1 VYDRRFSDAPD
12 ADKVDKEA
20 ERLAPPLS
28 AEELEE
34 KEQLLS
40 QGFSNWTRKDLNN
53 FIRGLEEHGRD
64 NIRDV
69 ATLVEGKA
77 AKEVGQYA
85 ACFFQR
91 YTEMKDWEK
100 LMRRI
105 EAGDSRILRRHELDA
120 ALAKKVASLES
131 PWTSLRIDYSLL
143 GSKANGG
150 AQTAWTVDG
159 DRHLVCLACQ
169 CGFGKW
175 EDLQKEVR
183 RSWLFRFDWWAKT
196 RTQAELGKR
205 VEYLAR
211 LVEKELEDDAEAAKK
226 AKRQNGGGSSKAG
239 AKRSMEEDD
248 EDAGGGKAKRRKD

>member
-1 VYDRRFSDAPD
+1 
-12 ADKVDKEA
+12 
-20 ERLAPPLS
+20 
-28 AEELEE
+28 
-34 KEQLLS
+34 
-40 QGFSNWTRKDLNN
+40 
-53 FIRGLEEHGRD
+53 
-64 NIRDV
+64 
-69 ATLVEGKA
+69 
-77 AKEVGQYA
+77 
-85 ACFFQR
+85 
-91 YTEMKDWEK
+91 
-100 LMRRI
+100 
-105 EAGDSRILRRHELDA
+105 
-120 ALAKKVASLES
+120 
-131 PWTSLRIDYSLL
+131 
-143 GSKANGG
+143 
-150 AQTAWTVDG
+150 
-159 DRHLVCLACQ
+159 VCLACQ

>member
-1 VYDRRFSDAPD
+1 MRHRSPAPLTQSRRN
-12 ADKVDKEA
+12 
-20 ERLAPPLS
+20 RLLTPSLS
-28 AEELEE
+28 
-34 KEQLLS
+34 LS
-40 QGFSNWTRKDLNN
+40 HRQ
-53 FIRGLEEHGRD
+53 
-64 NIRDV
+64 
-69 ATLVEGKA
+69 
-77 AKEVGQYA
+77 
-85 ACFFQR
+85 
-91 YTEMKDWEK
+91 
-100 LMRRI
+100 
-105 EAGDSRILRRHELDA
+105 
-120 ALAKKVASLES
+120 VASLES